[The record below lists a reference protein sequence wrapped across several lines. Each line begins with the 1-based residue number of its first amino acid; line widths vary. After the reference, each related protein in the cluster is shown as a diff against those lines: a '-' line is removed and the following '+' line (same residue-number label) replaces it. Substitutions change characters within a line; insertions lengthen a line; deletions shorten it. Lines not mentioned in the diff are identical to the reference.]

1 MELRA
6 TRETKRNEKLDKALA
21 KKEDAPAKAQTQSLP
36 KKPAADQLSLSRQ
49 ALNYLERQS
58 QLRQELEERQARQNS
73 LIEGHLNAMETK
85 KRQLDTM
92 DKTLKMMR
100 KCDKIAAAIMRGDR
114 VPPEDLR
121 YLMNHDQNGYKL
133 AMAMRRPK
141 KDPERVESVLDEE
154 DRRGGSGESVSDS
167 RPPTTLGGE
176 SAAWSQAQG
185 ASLVLSALGQ
195 GTAATEVLDTL
206 GLEATE
212 KTVLLLAAPRSAR
225 LVRRAARELWLDVPG
240 RGILMTVPISSIGGA
255 RARDYLLQWQAEED
269 DMDKEITHELIVVI
283 TNRGHTDQVMDAARS
298 AGAAGGTTIHA
309 KGTGTELA
317 RKFFGVSLAA
327 EKEIVFILAREAD
340 RKPIMKAVMT
350 QAGMATRAQSVVF
363 SMPVTDIAGLRLLEE
378 DGDA

>member
-21 KKEDAPAKAQTQSLP
+21 KKEDAPAKAQAQSLP

-49 ALNYLERQS
+49 ALNYLERQN

-154 DRRGGSGESVSDS
+154 DRRGGSAESVSDS

-176 SAAWSQAQG
+176 SS
-185 ASLVLSALGQ
+185 
-195 GTAATEVLDTL
+195 
-206 GLEATE
+206 
-212 KTVLLLAAPRSAR
+212 
-225 LVRRAARELWLDVPG
+225 G
-240 RGILMTVPISSIGGA
+240 R
-255 RARDYLLQWQAEED
+255 D
-269 DMDKEITHELIVVI
+269 
-283 TNRGHTDQVMDAARS
+283 
-298 AGAAGGTTIHA
+298 
-309 KGTGTELA
+309 
-317 RKFFGVSLAA
+317 
-327 EKEIVFILAREAD
+327 
-340 RKPIMKAVMT
+340 
-350 QAGMATRAQSVVF
+350 
-363 SMPVTDIAGLRLLEE
+363 
-378 DGDA
+378 

>member
-1 MELRA
+1 MIVI
-6 TRETKRNEKLDKALA
+6 T
-21 KKEDAPAKAQTQSLP
+21 
-36 KKPAADQLSLSRQ
+36 
-49 ALNYLERQS
+49 
-58 QLRQELEERQARQNS
+58 
-73 LIEGHLNAMETK
+73 
-85 KRQLDTM
+85 
-92 DKTLKMMR
+92 
-100 KCDKIAAAIMRGDR
+100 DR
-114 VPPEDLR
+114 
-121 YLMNHDQNGYKL
+121 
-133 AMAMRRPK
+133 
-141 KDPERVESVLDEE
+141 S
-154 DRRGGSGESVSDS
+154 
-167 RPPTTLGGE
+167 LGGE
-176 SAAWSQAQG
+176 FAAWFQAQG

-298 AGAAGGTTIHA
+298 AGAPGA
-309 KGTGTELA
+309 ELA

>member
-1 MELRA
+1 MAGAVLMIVI
-6 TRETKRNEKLDKALA
+6 T
-21 KKEDAPAKAQTQSLP
+21 
-36 KKPAADQLSLSRQ
+36 
-49 ALNYLERQS
+49 
-58 QLRQELEERQARQNS
+58 
-73 LIEGHLNAMETK
+73 
-85 KRQLDTM
+85 
-92 DKTLKMMR
+92 
-100 KCDKIAAAIMRGDR
+100 DR
-114 VPPEDLR
+114 
-121 YLMNHDQNGYKL
+121 
-133 AMAMRRPK
+133 
-141 KDPERVESVLDEE
+141 S
-154 DRRGGSGESVSDS
+154 
-167 RPPTTLGGE
+167 LGGE
-176 SAAWSQAQG
+176 FAAWFQAQG

-327 EKEIVFILAREAD
+327 EKEILFILAREAD